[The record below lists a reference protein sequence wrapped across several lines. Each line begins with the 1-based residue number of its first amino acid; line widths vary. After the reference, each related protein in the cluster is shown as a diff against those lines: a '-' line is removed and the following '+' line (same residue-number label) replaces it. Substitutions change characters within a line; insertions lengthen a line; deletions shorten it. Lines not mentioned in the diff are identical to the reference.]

1 MSRGVGGDR
10 FDAWN
15 ADLVDLIWIIAAAV
29 GFLLGTMHSFR
40 KNVESDLQ
48 GRLNLGVMILLPNAL
63 ILPIHLTIIFRVGM
77 GFNRLAVLLFS
88 AGKTRADYLMLVV
101 EHKVLHKKIPKE

>member
-15 ADLVDLIWIIAAAV
+15 TDLVDLIWIIAAV

-40 KNVESDLQ
+40 KNVESDL
-48 GRLNLGVMILLPNAL
+48 
-63 ILPIHLTIIFRVGM
+63 
-77 GFNRLAVLLFS
+77 
-88 AGKTRADYLMLVV
+88 
-101 EHKVLHKKIPKE
+101 